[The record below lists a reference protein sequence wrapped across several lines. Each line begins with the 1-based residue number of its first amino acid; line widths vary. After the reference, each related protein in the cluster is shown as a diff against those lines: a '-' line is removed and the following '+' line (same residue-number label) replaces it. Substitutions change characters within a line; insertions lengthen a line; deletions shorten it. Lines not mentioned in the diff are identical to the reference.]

1 MLKNTKA
8 VGIAAA
14 IALLTGVAFAP
25 SATAVG
31 SSRPD
36 QILNSGSTYTSGERI
51 EYYVDNVRTRCAVTT
66 TVGGKSKTVI
76 AKQDGDSDVPSF
88 GEVNASMS
96 APSIAGEYT
105 VASQV
110 SNTCKD
116 DAGYKLAKTMA
127 DDITVGDEVDMAETF
142 EDLDNTKNGG
152 LTGTMEVSATPTD
165 LGKVKIS
172 VFRLGVLVASGYTN
186 NSGEFSLNIARK
198 HFRNNGDTRFTYKI
212 SSNELFYVADGVQ
225 PIFANILDIS

>member
-31 SSRPD
+31 GDKPE
-36 QILNSGSTYTSGERI
+36 QTLNSGSTYTSGERI
-51 EYYVDNVRTRCAVTT
+51 DYYVDNVRTRCAVTT

-76 AKQDGDSDVPSF
+76 ARQDDASDVPSF
-88 GEVNASMS
+88 GEVNGSMA

-116 DAGYKLAKTMA
+116 DAGFKLAGYMA
-127 DDITVGDEVDMAETF
+127 TDITVGDEIVMDGTF
-142 EDLDNTKNGG
+142 ENLDNTKNGG
-152 LTGTMEVSATPTD
+152 LTGTMEVAAAATD
-165 LGKVKIS
+165 MGKVKIS
-172 VFRLGVLVASGYTN
+172 VFRLGVLVASGFTN
-186 NSGEFSLNIARK
+186 SSGEFSLNIARK

-212 SSNELFYVADGVQ
+212 SANELFYVEGGVQ
-225 PIFANILDIS
+225 PIFANIGDIT